1 MDVYSVDRTRK
12 RSALDWLNP
21 LIWGRKV
28 RRDLSELFRDRH
40 VISYQVMANL
50 KVRYQH
56 SFLGVLWSL
65 LNPILMLAVLAV
77 VFAEILQRR
86 TLEMTFFIFS
96 GLVPFQFFSTQIN
109 QGSQCLLKRAG
120 LLNKLRLNK
129 LVFPMVGLVDGL
141 VTLTL
146 TLTALIVLLAVF
158 LKMPLFPQMALVPLC
173 MLILAGFTFGLSLLM
188 MVLVI
193 YFRDLEHI
201 LSVVLRAWYFLT
213 PVLYP
218 IDRISNP
225 TVVTVLNLNPMTHVL
240 YLFRCCLTPP
250 ITWPT
255 VSDWLVP
262 ACAAGAMLTMGYA
275 AYKLREDDLIFRL

>member
-77 VFAEILQRR
+77 VFSEILQRR
-86 TLEMTFFIFS
+86 TLEMTFYIFS
-96 GLVPFQFFSTQIN
+96 GLVPFQFFNTQIN
-109 QGSQCLLKRAG
+109 QGSLCLLKRAG

-129 LVFPMVGLVDGL
+129 LVFPMAGLVDGL
-141 VTLTL
+141 VTLGL
-146 TLTALIVLLAVF
+146 TLVALILLLAIF
-158 LKMPLFPQMALVPLC
+158 LKMPLLPQMALVPLC
-173 MLILAGFTFGLSLLM
+173 MLILAAFTFGLSLLM

-201 LSVVLRAWYFLT
+201 LSVVLRALYFMS
-213 PVLYP
+213 PVLYRVEWIKTP
-218 IDRISNP
+218 GVNAVI
-225 TVVTVLNLNPMTHVL
+225 NLNPMTHML
-240 YLFRCCLTPP
+240 ILFRCCLTDGQ
-250 ITWPT
+250 WPT
-255 VSDWLVP
+255 VWQWLIPTGIALV
-262 ACAAGAMLTMGYA
+262 MLGLGYA